1 MLLRLALFIVLAVI
15 VARAFWRLVDGILEG
30 VSGPRQGGRSQ
41 VPTRGVQMVR
51 DPVCGTFVL
60 PDHALTI
67 VDGRSRVF
75 FCSGA
80 CRDRYRPSTRS
91 GRPDPSTSSG
101 SPRAKSRGEDLGG
114 RAHSA

>member
-1 MLLRLALFIVLAVI
+1 MMLRLALFIVLAII
-15 VARAFWRLVDGILEG
+15 VARAFWRLVDGIVAG
-30 VSGPRQGGRSQ
+30 VSDRPKGGRDR

-80 CRDRYRPSTRS
+80 CRDKYRPSTGSRS
-91 GRPDPSTSSG
+91 PEAP
-101 SPRAKSRGEDLGG
+101 EG
-114 RAHSA
+114 RANLA

>member
-1 MLLRLALFIVLAVI
+1 MILRLALFIVLGII
-15 VARAFWRLVDGILEG
+15 VARAFWRLVDGIVEG
-30 VSGPRQGGRSQ
+30 VSGRPKGSGGR

-80 CRDRYRPSTRS
+80 CRDKYRPSTGS
-91 GRPDPSTSSG
+91 GRSDSVN
-101 SPRAKSRGEDLGG
+101 G
-114 RAHSA
+114 RANTA